1 MYSKTL
7 ELKQTLDGDVKPKKN
22 VIFNVQ
28 TIDTPGISYDKNT
41 GIVTFNTIGQYSIR
55 WWVATET
62 TPKGAIE
69 FGLKFSSR
77 KDFMLGSSPQK
88 TGQVSGFAAI
98 DILTEGT
105 TMSLINS
112 TDTNNVYSREVQLKA
127 YLLILPIASLEPG
140 PTGPQGEIGPT
151 GPKGE
156 SGPTGPKGEPGPTG
170 PKGETG
176 PTGPKGEI
184 GPTGPK
190 GETGPA
196 GPKGES
202 GPAGPKGE
210 SGPTGPK
217 GESGPTGPKGEIGP
231 TGPKGETGPAGAQGD
246 EGPAGPMGSTG
257 PTGATGGSLPFTLY
271 HVNLSSDDDIFEIP
285 VGRMHYS
292 IKHYGDNFRL
302 YMRPI
307 VAGTKVLLDLKRGS
321 IYDNGTNG
329 TPEFDSYELED
340 EVFVDDLMYSESR
353 EMHRTWIRQTIPDSN
368 SWSLHEVNIFASGPK
383 SRVTVWVFEIYSNIQ
398 LP

>member
-196 GPKGES
+196 G
-202 GPAGPKGE
+202 
-210 SGPTGPK
+210 
-217 GESGPTGPKGEIGP
+217 
-231 TGPKGETGPAGAQGD
+231 AQGD